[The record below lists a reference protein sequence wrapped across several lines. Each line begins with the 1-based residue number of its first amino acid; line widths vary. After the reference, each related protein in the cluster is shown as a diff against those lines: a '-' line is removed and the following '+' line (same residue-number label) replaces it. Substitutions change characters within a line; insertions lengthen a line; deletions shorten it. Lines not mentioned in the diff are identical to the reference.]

1 MKIGKNVNIKAAND
15 IIAISNTIFFHV
27 YHKLNRKS
35 YASSRKIIVHPVR
48 NLTTN
53 DYEYR

>member
-1 MKIGKNVNIKAAND
+1 MKIGKTVNTIAANN

-27 YHKLNRKS
+27 YDNLNRKS

-48 NLTTN
+48 NLTSN